1 MRLLLRFLLCLV
13 VGIASGLLGG
23 AVGLAL
29 GGSSVQQTAAG
40 RASVT
45 VKVGRPAGL
54 TVTTAAP
61 AAVLSVSPWS
71 VPLQVEVTAT
81 DTDPAVLVNAVVDPG
96 AATTLERESL
106 DALVRAGEHAAL
118 AALIGALAVG
128 LIGGIAVST
137 LTRRRRHVLLVMVIA
152 VLAAAAPVA
161 IGIGQI
167 AAVGTNAL
175 SAPNCPLAPQVSL
188 EQAARVAAS
197 PQSDPGLARAV
208 AVEAACSPAFQASVR
223 KALAER

>member
-1 MRLLLRFLLCLV
+1 VRFLLRLLLCLV
-13 VGIASGLLGG
+13 VGTASGLLGG
-23 AVGLAL
+23 ALGLAL

-40 RASVT
+40 RATVT

-54 TVTTAAP
+54 TVTIPAP
-61 AAVLSVSPWS
+61 AAVLSVSPWT
-71 VPLQVEVTAT
+71 VPLRVEVSAT

-96 AATTLERESL
+96 AATTLAREGL
-106 DALVRAGEHAAL
+106 DALLRAGEQAAL

-137 LTRRRRHVLLVMVIA
+137 FTRRRRHVLLVMVIA

-161 IGIGQI
+161 IGVGQI

-188 EQAARVAAS
+188 DEATRVASS
-197 PQSDPGLARAV
+197 PQSDPELARAV
-208 AVEAACSPAFQASVR
+208 AIEAACSPAFQASVR
-223 KALAER
+223 QALHGQ